1 MTRPIRLPA
10 RRKGNR
16 AKLLAALV
24 ALAIRVA
31 RGNIAAVRPTEAYE
45 AMVQAAHISATSGG
59 HLSAWRNPDRPLV
72 LLPARAE
79 GGRL

>member
-24 ALAIRVA
+24 ALAIRQA
-31 RGNIAAVRPTEAYE
+31 QGGAA
-45 AMVQAAHISATSGG
+45 
-59 HLSAWRNPDRPLV
+59 
-72 LLPARAE
+72 
-79 GGRL
+79 